1 MDGVQVVGHCRKTK
15 EVTEGQESQKGL
27 SVKAVNGCLSSQD
40 PHSFPFS
47 GQSGIKLGL
56 VVSGGG

>member
-1 MDGVQVVGHCRKTK
+1 MVGHCRKTK